1 MAGVQGTHRGDEG
14 HPVTGVDRGSFAPQF
29 RQSSG
34 DDHELE
40 LVVLLGK
47 VCSVDGN
54 APVRTSFTYALAA
67 SPMT

>member
-1 MAGVQGTHRGDEG
+1 MTRVE
-14 HPVTGVDRGSFAPQF
+14 RGSLAPQF

-40 LVVLLGK
+40 LVVLLEK
-47 VCSVDGN
+47 VCSVEGKV
-54 APVRTSFTYALAA
+54 PVRTSFTYALAA